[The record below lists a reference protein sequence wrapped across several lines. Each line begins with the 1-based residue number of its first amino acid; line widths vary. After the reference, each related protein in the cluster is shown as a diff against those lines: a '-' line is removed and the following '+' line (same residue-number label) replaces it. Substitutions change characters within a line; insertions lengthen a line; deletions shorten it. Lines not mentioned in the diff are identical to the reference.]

1 MRSGF
6 LYAILSLFALTTLSW
21 TPDEGTTQTNSKK
34 LVFQFNIKE
43 NIAPAVWRQTKQ
55 AFAEADSMHADLIL
69 IHMNTYGGTVLDADS
84 IRTKILNS
92 RIPIYV
98 FIDNNAASAGAL
110 ISIACDSIYMRPGS
124 SIGAATV
131 VNQTGQAMPDKYQS
145 YMRSIM
151 RSTAEAHGGDTIIN
165 GKDTTFRWFRDPKI
179 AEAMVD
185 QRIYIPGIIDTGKVL
200 TFTPAEAMKYG
211 FCEGTA
217 ENISEVLKKAGVE
230 NYELIEYK
238 PTVLEKFIG
247 FLVNPIVSGILIMAI
262 LGGIYFE
269 LQTPGIG
276 FPLAV
281 AILAGVLYFAP
292 LYLEGLAANWEILLF
307 IVGLILIALEIFVI
321 PGFGVAGILGIV
333 LSTTGLVLSMLNNFN
348 FNFEGV
354 SPEKILT
361 ALTTV
366 VFALFGGFVLSIA
379 LSKKLFTANSGAF
392 KNLSLHTV
400 QEKSEGYVIVDA
412 SFKNLV
418 GKEGIAFTVLR
429 PSGKVKID
437 GKTYDAAA
445 NVGMIDRGEMIVV
458 VRAESAQLYVEKV

>member
-6 LYAILSLFALTTLSW
+6 LYIILFLFALSTLSW
-21 TPDEGTTQTNSKK
+21 TPKADSTQMDKK
-34 LVFQFNIKE
+34 TIVFKFNIMQ
-43 NIAPAVWRQTKQ
+43 NIAPAVWRQTRQ

-84 IRTKILNS
+84 IRTKIINS
-92 RIPIYV
+92 RIPVYV

-110 ISIACDSIYMRPGS
+110 ISIACDSIYMRKGA

-131 VNQTGQAMPDKYQS
+131 VNQTGEKMPDKYQS

-151 RSTAEAHGGDTIIN
+151 RSTSESHGGDTIIN
-165 GKDTTFRWFRDPKI
+165 GKDTTFHWFRDPKI

-185 QRIYIPGIIDTGKVL
+185 ESIYIPGIIDTGKVL
-200 TFTPAEAMKYG
+200 TFTPSEAMKYG
-211 FCEGTA
+211 FSEGIA
-217 ENISEVLKKAGVE
+217 ENIPEVLKEIGVE
-230 NYELIEYK
+230 NYELVEYK
-238 PTVLEKFIG
+238 PTALEKFIG

-276 FPLAV
+276 FPLIIAITAAV
-281 AILAGVLYFAP
+281 AYFAP
-292 LYLEGLAANWEILLF
+292 LYLEGLAANWEIMIF
-307 IVGLILIALEIFVI
+307 IIGLILIALEIFVI
-321 PGFGVAGILGIV
+321 PGFGIAGLLGIL
-333 LSTTGLVLSMLNNFN
+333 LSFTGLVLSLIDNFN

-354 SPEKILT
+354 SPDKIVS

-366 VFALFGGFVLSIA
+366 VLALFGGFVLSIM

-392 KNLSLHTV
+392 KNLSLHTI
-400 QEKSEGYVIVDA
+400 QEKSEGYVSVDA
-412 SFKNLV
+412 SVKDLI
-418 GKEGIAFTVLR
+418 GKEGTAFTVLR
-429 PSGKVKID
+429 PSGKVKVD

-445 NVGMIDRGEMIVV
+445 NVGMIDRGEAVVV